1 MVGISTGPADHFN
14 SLIHGKCLFLHQDP
28 DQLRDHHGGMG
39 IIDLDHGMLIHLAQI
54 VLLFLHLA
62 QDELGCIGYHEILL
76 INTKQVTSLV

>member
-1 MVGISTGPADHFN
+1 MVGISTGLAHHFN
-14 SLIHGKCLFLHQDP
+14 SLIHGKCLFLYQDP
-28 DQLRDHHGGMG
+28 YQLRNHHGRMG

-62 QDELGCIGYHEILL
+62 QDQLGRIGYHEILL